1 MGAAEWSL
9 LGYRRRARRMLR
21 TFRDV
26 GAFRRRARGALLL
39 AWLQYVSG
47 AIVLVAIGAVVAVGS
62 GLVHRQQIIVPEA
75 AGYLMLGSAMFLA
88 LLLQTMRV
96 WALPLAAAVT
106 ALATELIFRQYGEAI
121 QVAVPAA
128 LLIVLGCYSVALLGA
143 AVRHGY

>member
-1 MGAAEWSL
+1 
-9 LGYRRRARRMLR
+9 MLR

-106 ALATELIFRQYGEAI
+106 YGEAI